1 MLTIQFI
8 IWWEFAIFTD
18 HPFYSENNQISKWEF
33 ACSCWPSYLWYDEN
47 LQFQLTIL
55 FIFIIWEFAILTDRP
70 FYSEIYRIS
79 IWEFAFYVDH
89 PVYNMMRICN
99 FNWPSHVRLVVI
111 LEIITNCPKFLKFLD
126 DPVYNN
132 WLSKCLSVCSHFPT
146 QTCLL
151 HNFTLFSPLNFHL

>member
-8 IWWEFAIFTD
+8 IWWDFAIFTD

-55 FIFIIWEFAILTDRP
+55 FILRIIKFQNENLHFMLTVLFIIWREFAILTDHP
-70 FYSEIYRIS
+70 FYSENYQIS

-99 FNWPSHVRLVVI
+99 YNWPSHLWAFRFYSSVSQQFQIMRICI
-111 LEIITNCPKFLKFLD
+111 LCWP
-126 DPVYNN
+126 
-132 WLSKCLSVCSHFPT
+132 SCL
-146 QTCLL
+146 
-151 HNFTLFSPLNFHL
+151 